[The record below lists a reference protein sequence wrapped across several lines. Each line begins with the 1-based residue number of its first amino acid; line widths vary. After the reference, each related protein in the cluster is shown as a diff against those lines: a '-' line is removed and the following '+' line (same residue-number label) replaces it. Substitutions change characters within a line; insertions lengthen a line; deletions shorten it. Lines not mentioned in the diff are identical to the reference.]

1 MSSVSSLR
9 ARADWVSALGGHR
22 IVVLGDVML
31 DRYLW
36 GRAERISPEAP
47 VPVVKVDREET
58 KLGGAANVAL
68 NLKALGDHPYLVGL
82 SGDDAQARVLHERL
96 THYGFDTSGLVA
108 VAGRPTIQ
116 KTRVLAGTQQ
126 VVRVDRED
134 DSEVEGADA
143 DRILACFE
151 AALPSADAV
160 LISDYGKGTLSAG
173 VVDAAV
179 HAARARGLFVAVD
192 PKQTHFHRYRDVSIL
207 TPNHHEAC
215 FAAGRKVKDQEGLE
229 AIGRM
234 LREQLAAEYLLITRG
249 EQGMSL
255 FSANAK
261 PDHIPT
267 VAQHVFDVT
276 GAGDTVIATLTAAV
290 AGGLEVPD
298 ACRLANVAARRAVA
312 EVGSYAVTRQ
322 ELVDELAVL
331 GVH

>member
-1 MSSVSSLR
+1 M
-9 ARADWVSALGGHR
+9 
-22 IVVLGDVML
+22 
-31 DRYLW
+31 
-36 GRAERISPEAP
+36 
-47 VPVVKVDREET
+47 
-58 KLGGAANVAL
+58 
-68 NLKALGDHPYLVGL
+68 GL
-82 SGDDAQARVLHERL
+82 TGDDAQAQVLNERL
-96 THYGFDTSGLVA
+96 ARQGFDTSGLV
-108 VAGRPTIQ
+108 VIQGRPTTQ
-116 KTRVLAGTQQ
+116 KTRVVAGTQQ

-134 DSEVEGADA
+134 DREVEGNDA
-143 DRILACFE
+143 QRVLASFE

-160 LISDYGKGTLSAG
+160 LISDYGKGTLSAT

-179 HAARARGLFVAVD
+179 HMARARGLFVAVD
-192 PKQTHFHRYRDVSIL
+192 PKETHFHRYRDVSIL

-229 AIGRM
+229 EIGRT
-234 LREQLAAEYLLITRG
+234 LREQLSAQYLLITRG
-249 EQGMSL
+249 EHGMSL

-322 ELVDELAVL
+322 ELAHELAVL
-331 GVH
+331 SNS